1 MNSRGRS
8 ADVERAHGELRAGLA
23 DGLRGDDA
31 DRFAEF
37 DHAAGG
43 QVAAVAA
50 GANSA
55 AGFAGE
61 HGANLDALDAG
72 GLNGVGQ
79 LFADFL
85 VDVDD
90 DVAFVVFDLVERN
103 AANDAV
109 AQRLDFDAGFED
121 RLDVDAVGGA
131 AIDFVDDDVLRHV
144 HQAAREV
151 AGIGGLE
158 RGIGQALT
166 RAVRGD
172 EVLQHGEAFAEVGG
186 DGRLDDFAGGLG
198 HQAAHTGKLADLLF
212 RSAGAGIGHDVNRID
227 DAFFVLAAPGP

>member
-1 MNSRGRS
+1 MAIKPVRFMAIRALSRPRTDFEVHEPDEAAAARFDLGLLLNSRGRS

-79 LFADFL
+79 LFGDFL
-85 VDVDD
+85 VD
-90 DVAFVVFDLVERN
+90 
-103 AANDAV
+103 
-109 AQRLDFDAGFED
+109 
-121 RLDVDAVGGA
+121 
-131 AIDFVDDDVLRHV
+131 
-144 HQAAREV
+144 
-151 AGIGGLE
+151 
-158 RGIGQALT
+158 
-166 RAVRGD
+166 
-172 EVLQHGEAFAEVGG
+172 
-186 DGRLDDFAGGLG
+186 LDDERCL
-198 HQAAHTGKLADLLF
+198 
-212 RSAGAGIGHDVNRID
+212 RS
-227 DAFFVLAAPGP
+227 P